1 MQTQLT
7 KQQTAEV
14 IRGFI
19 TAALWASTD
28 DQGEPLDDNYT
39 ADSLTASARLSI
51 ESDVTEWVQAN
62 AADLQQYAT
71 ERTAQGID
79 EKDGTVYA
87 HAGHDLFLTSAGH
100 GAGFW
105 DRGLGELGDRLTE
118 AARDF
123 SSLYLYVT
131 ETDQL
136 DAA

>member
-1 MQTQLT
+1 MQNEITP
-7 KQQTAEV
+7 QQTAEV

-19 TAALWASTD
+19 AAALWASTD
-28 DQGEPLDDNYT
+28 DQGEPLDSSYT

-62 AADLQQYAT
+62 AADLQQYAAART
-71 ERTAQGID
+71 EQGID
-79 EKDGTVYA
+79 EKDGTVYDC
-87 HAGHDLFLTSAGH
+87 AGHDLFLTSAGY
-100 GAGFW
+100 GVGFW